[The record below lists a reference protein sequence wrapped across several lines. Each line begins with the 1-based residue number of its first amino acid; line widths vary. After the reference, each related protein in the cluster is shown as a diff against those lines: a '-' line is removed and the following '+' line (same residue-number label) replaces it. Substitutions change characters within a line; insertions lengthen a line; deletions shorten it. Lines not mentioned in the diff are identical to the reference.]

1 MSRRTSLFL
10 LALATTACE
19 APAAPA
25 PRSSQGLTPQAVRT
39 ERLVIGFA
47 DARSRQAALADAP
60 WPVLAAL
67 PELQAVVVVA
77 PGTARVRAALAGRR
91 GVRYVEADQTLRL
104 PGDEVPAPA
113 LRTGD
118 EQRDAQ
124 WALDRIGI
132 DAAWAVTTGSPR
144 VRVAVVDTGI
154 DASHPDLRGRVLPG
168 RDVVNGDDDATDD
181 NFHGTHCAGI
191 VAAGRGNG
199 GVVGVAP
206 GVSLLPV
213 KVLDAK
219 GSGTLSQ
226 VAAGLV
232 WAADQRPAVISLSL
246 GTDQPSQLL
255 ADAVRHAQARGALL
269 VAGTGN
275 KGHDKPFYPA
285 VLPGVLA
292 VGATG
297 KDDVRASF
305 SNYGPHVALT
315 APGRDILSTI
325 PDGKWAR
332 MSGTSMA
339 TPHVAGVAALLAS
352 LRPGLT
358 AAGLRARLEATAVD
372 LGPPGRDDDHGAG
385 RLDAGRALTGLVY

>member
-1 MSRRTSLFL
+1 MRAHV
-10 LALATTACE
+10 LAALVALSATACRV
-19 APAAPA
+19 P
-25 PRSSQGLTPQAVRT
+25 PQALT
-39 ERLVIGFA
+39 AQQPGGAAAMSSGTARLVVGFA
-47 DARSRQAALADAP
+47 DARSRQRATSDLP
-60 WPVLAAL
+60 WPVVAAL
-67 PELQAVVVVA
+67 PELQAIVV
-77 PGTARVRAALAGRR
+77 TAAASVRVRASLAGLP
-91 GVRYVEADQTLRL
+91 GVRYVEPDAAVRL
-104 PGDEVPAPA
+104 PDGEVPAPA
-113 LRTGD
+113 LRVGD
-118 EQRDAQ
+118 EQRSAQ

-132 DAAWAVTTGSPR
+132 DAAWSITVGDSR
-144 VRVAVVDTGI
+144 VRVAIVDTGI
-154 DASHPDLRGRVLPG
+154 DARHPDLRGRVLPG

-191 VAAGRGNG
+191 VAAGRENG
-199 GVVGVAP
+199 GMVGVAP
-206 GVSLLPV
+206 AVSLLPV

-226 VAAGLV
+226 VAAGIV

-255 ADAVRHAQARGALL
+255 ADAVRHAQARGALV

-275 KGHDKPFYPA
+275 RGHDKPFYPA

-297 KDDVRASF
+297 KDDVRAPF
-305 SNYGPHVALT
+305 SNFGSHVGLT

-352 LRPGLT
+352 HRPTLD
-358 AAGLRARLEATAVD
+358 AAGLRARLEATASD
-372 LGPPGRDDDHGAG
+372 LGRPGRDDDYGVG
-385 RLDAGRALTGLVY
+385 RIDAARALAR

>member
-1 MSRRTSLFL
+1 MRRRTTTLL
-10 LALATTACE
+10 LALATTACQ
-19 APAAPA
+19 APAAPT
-25 PRSSQGLTPQAVRT
+25 PRFSQGLAPQVAST
-39 ERLVIGFA
+39 ERQIIGFA
-47 DARSRQAALADAP
+47 DARSRQAVLADAP

-67 PELQAVVVVA
+67 PELQAVVVA
-77 PGTARVRAALAGRR
+77 AGGAARVRATLAGRP
-91 GVRYVEADQTLRL
+91 GVRYVEADRVIRL
-104 PGDEVPAPA
+104 PDDETPA
-113 LRTGD
+113 LALRVGD
-118 EQRDAQ
+118 EQREAQ

-154 DASHPDLRGRVLPG
+154 DARHPDLRGRVLPG

-181 NFHGTHCAGI
+181 SFHGTHCAGI
-191 VAAGRGNG
+191 VAAGRDNG
-199 GVVGVAP
+199 GMVGVAP
-206 GVSLLPV
+206 AVSLLPV

-226 VAAGLV
+226 VAAGIV

-255 ADAVRHAQARGALL
+255 ADAVRHAQARGALV

-275 KGHDKPFYPA
+275 RGHDKPFYPA

-297 KDDVRASF
+297 KDDVRAPF
-305 SNYGPHVALT
+305 SNYGSHVGLT

-339 TPHVAGVAALLAS
+339 TPHVAGIAALLAS
-352 LRPGLT
+352 HRPTLD

-372 LGPPGRDDDHGAG
+372 LGRPGRDDDYGVG
-385 RLDAGRALTGLVY
+385 RLDAGRALGP

>member
-1 MSRRTSLFL
+1 MRRRTTTLL
-10 LALATTACE
+10 LALATTACQ
-19 APAAPA
+19 APAAPT
-25 PRSSQGLTPQAVRT
+25 PRFSQGLAPQVAST
-39 ERLVIGFA
+39 ERQIIGFA
-47 DARSRQAALADAP
+47 DARSRQAVLADAP

-67 PELQAVVVVA
+67 PELQAVVVA
-77 PGTARVRAALAGRR
+77 AGGAARVRATLAGRP
-91 GVRYVEADQTLRL
+91 GVRYVEADRVIRL
-104 PGDEVPAPA
+104 PDDETPA
-113 LRTGD
+113 LALRVGD
-118 EQRDAQ
+118 EQREAQ

-154 DASHPDLRGRVLPG
+154 DARHPDLRGRVLPG
-168 RDVVNGDDDATDD
+168 RDLVNGDDDATDD

-191 VAAGRGNG
+191 VAAGRDNG
-199 GVVGVAP
+199 GTVGVAP
-206 GVSLLPV
+206 AVSLLPV

-226 VAAGLV
+226 VAAGIV
-232 WAADQRPAVISLSL
+232 WAADQRPAVLSLSL

-255 ADAVRHAQARGALL
+255 ADAVRHAQARGALV

-275 KGHDKPFYPA
+275 RGHDKPFYPA

-297 KDDVRASF
+297 KDDVRAPF
-305 SNYGPHVALT
+305 SNYGSHVGLT

-339 TPHVAGVAALLAS
+339 TPHVAGLAALLAS
-352 LRPGLT
+352 HRPTLD

-372 LGPPGRDDDHGAG
+372 LGRPGRDDDHGVG
-385 RLDAGRALTGLVY
+385 RIDAARALGP